1 MGARVEKLFEVK
13 MAEKQAY
20 ATQDG
25 SPSFEVNESPK
36 EVNSQSSKRCS
47 TESYCTAPQVKSP
60 RVDAPSLT
68 KHTTDAGEDQ
78 PEKNKSDIPTENA
91 GEPSVPTQ
99 RKSWRRA
106 TITRRSLP
114 APPNPLQALSRNIS
128 TSLPEEERLEKLLE
142 AAMKWALD
150 RTQSSLKTVPK
161 SSPETFQKQ
170 VEHIHKEWSGLTKS
184 VYDESHRVPSS
195 STSETD
201 MKRVME
207 NVQKATNRL
216 NEENQSWEAL
226 LSKHRNKAEELNRMV
241 EKGQETGIPLDSAA
255 MAQSSVYHVIQN
267 KPNYHD
273 LLCRQRPMLHA
284 MEMIMD
290 TQCKMVRE
298 LLSIK
303 EMSTLLLKEAS
314 GRLAEEAGFQTL
326 PTDILKNLMSAPPS
340 TAST

>member
-1 MGARVEKLFEVK
+1 MLHRKLLHCPASQISPCRRPITYKAYNRCRRGSAR
-13 MAEKQAY
+13 EKQIRYPNRKCWRAFSSY
-20 ATQDG
+20 SEEILEESHHNPTLSAC
-25 SPSFEVNESPK
+25 PSKP
-36 EVNSQSSKRCS
+36 
-47 TESYCTAPQVKSP
+47 TA
-60 RVDAPSLT
+60 
-68 KHTTDAGEDQ
+68 G
-78 PEKNKSDIPTENA
+78 
-91 GEPSVPTQ
+91 
-99 RKSWRRA
+99 
-106 TITRRSLP
+106 
-114 APPNPLQALSRNIS
+114 NIS

>member
-13 MAEKQAY
+13 MAEKEACG
-20 ATQDG
+20 TQDG
-25 SPSFEVNESPK
+25 SPGFGVNDSPK
-36 EVNSQSSKRCS
+36 EVIKQTSKRS
-47 TESYCTAPQVKSP
+47 SESYCSAPPIKSP
-60 RVDAPSLT
+60 RADSPSPT
-68 KHTTDAGEDQ
+68 TQTTDAGEEQ
-78 PEKNKSDIPTENA
+78 SERNKQDVHTENV
-91 GEPSVPTQ
+91 GEPSVPSQ

-106 TITRRSLP
+106 TISRRSLP
-114 APPNPLQALSRNIS
+114 APPNPLQALSRSIS
-128 TSLPEEERLEKLLE
+128 TSLSQEERLEKLLE
-142 AAMKWALD
+142 AAVKWALD
-150 RTQSSLKTVPK
+150 RTQNSLQTVPN
-161 SSPETFQKQ
+161 SSIETFQKQ
-170 VEHIHKEWSGLTKS
+170 VEHIQKEWSGLAKS

-201 MKRVME
+201 VKRLIE
-207 NVQKATNRL
+207 DVQKATNRL

-241 EKGQETGIPLDSAA
+241 EKGQKTGIPLDSAA
-255 MAQSSVYHVIQN
+255 VAKSSVYHVIQN
-267 KPNYHD
+267 KPNYFD

-303 EMSTLLLKEAS
+303 EMSRLLLKETS
-314 GRLAEEAGFQTL
+314 GRLAEEAGFQAL